1 MARLGRALVAASV
14 SAAAVAVTATA
25 AREPRRSTGTL
36 DGVASARA
44 FDQQNVTGTYT
55 FFKDFGVNDAY
66 ACAQTVVFNANPVA
80 DRERTVFSV
89 AHDTITQDGERCTGD
104 STLDVLP
111 SSVLS
116 KDDLMDGLGLTA
128 MTELADT
135 IVTSLFTNTR
145 GFLLGIEPKGRS
157 CGATRLPGGAAVL
170 FVHEEDNVRLLDN
183 LVLPGGGGVSYMGT
197 IVPDKACLY
206 VRGPNDRTPGV
217 TAGGSPANQQ
227 AGSGDEDGAAPQPNP
242 TPTSDDAATPTPTA
256 DAEESCFP
264 ATAAVRLADGSVK
277 TMAEVAV
284 GDALH
289 VGGGAHSPVY
299 AWSHKLV
306 DRAAEFVAITTTTG
320 DAAASPLL
328 LSPSHYLYVGGSLA
342 AAAAVRAGDQLTDGA
357 GAPLT
362 VASVGRVT
370 RTGVFAP
377 HTLHGDLVVD
387 GVRVSSYTRAVH
399 PRVAHALLA
408 PLRVA
413 YRLGVKDPAG
423 TWLYA
428 GRPAGVVA
436 ALLPRGF

>member
-1 MARLGRALVAASV
+1 MARTGRALAVASV
-14 SAAAVAVTATA
+14 AAAAVAVTASATRA
-25 AREPRRSTGTL
+25 PPPSTGTL

-44 FDQQNVTGTYT
+44 FTEKNVTGTYT
-55 FFKDFGVNDAY
+55 FFKDFGVNGAY
-66 ACAQTVVFNANPVA
+66 ACPQSVVFNANPVVN
-80 DRERTVFSV
+80 RERSVFSV
-89 AHDTITQDGERCTGD
+89 AHGSITQDGARCTGN

-135 IVTSLFTNTR
+135 IVGSLFNNTR
-145 GFLLGIEPKGRS
+145 GFLLGVEPTGRS
-157 CGATRLPGGAAVL
+157 CGATRLPGGSAVL
-170 FVHEEDNVRLLDN
+170 FVHEEGNVRLLDN

-206 VRGPNDRTPGV
+206 VRGPGDRTPGV
-217 TAGGSPANQQ
+217 TAGGGAVNQQ
-227 AGSGDEDGAAPQPNP
+227 AGGGDADGAAPQSTP
-242 TPTSDDAATPTPTA
+242 TPTANAATPTPA
-256 DAEESCFP
+256 VESEDSCFP

-277 TMAEVAV
+277 MMADVAV

-289 VGGGAHSPVY
+289 VGHGAHSDVY

-306 DRAAEFVAITTTTG
+306 DRAAEFVAITTTAG
-320 DAAASPLL
+320 EAASSPLL
-328 LSPSHYLYVGGSLA
+328 LSPSHYLYVGGALA
-342 AAAAVRAGDQLTDGA
+342 AASSVRPGDALTDGA

-362 VASVGRVT
+362 VASVSVVT

-377 HTLHGDLVVD
+377 HTLHGDLVVN
-387 GVRVSSYTRAVH
+387 GVRVSTYTRAVH
-399 PRVAHALLA
+399 PAVAHALLA

-423 TWLYA
+423 AWLYA